1 MTTAKPYPEAESVS
15 ATQPNQVAEA
25 AAAPYLTR
33 TEIER
38 GTFYRQPA
46 PRFIAGLPASD
57 EVWRL
62 AKEKELVPHLETAVR
77 LARESFNDIQEIK
90 LTFSPDPEIPHW
102 EMIAIDLYATG
113 SIDELLEADTK
124 YRRAFTTTIPNEA
137 QFNIGLLLWVD
148 VKDGRLN
155 EETN

>member
-1 MTTAKPYPEAESVS
+1 MTTPKPYPEAESVS

-25 AAAPYLTR
+25 VAAPYLTR

-46 PRFIAGLPASD
+46 PRYIAGLPVAD

-62 AKEKELVPHLETAVR
+62 AKEKELVPHIETAVR
-77 LARESFNDIQEIK
+77 LAREYFNEIREIK
-90 LTFSPDPEIPHW
+90 LTYSPDPEIPHW

-113 SIDELLEADTK
+113 TMNELLQADAK
-124 YRRAFTTTIPNEA
+124 YRCAFTTTIPDEA
-137 QFNIGLLLWVD
+137 QFNIGLLLWAD
-148 VKDGRLN
+148 MKDGGLN
-155 EETN
+155 EEIN